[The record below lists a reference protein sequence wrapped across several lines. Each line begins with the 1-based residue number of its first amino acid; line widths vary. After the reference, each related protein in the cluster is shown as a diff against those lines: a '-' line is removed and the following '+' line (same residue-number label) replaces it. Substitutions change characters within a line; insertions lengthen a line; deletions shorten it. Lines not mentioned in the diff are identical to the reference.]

1 MGEPIQK
8 QLPFKIFY
16 KIGET
21 SRIVG
26 VEPYVLRYWET
37 EFPFLKPKKTKTG
50 QRLYTKKDIEIL
62 FLIKKMLYE
71 DKFTIEGVRQ
81 KLGKMYRH
89 VEDEIP
95 AKDENLIKKD
105 IVEKVRFKL
114 KEILKMLS

>member
-1 MGEPIQK
+1 MGQAIQK
-8 QLPFKIFY
+8 ELPFKIFY

-50 QRLYTKKDIEIL
+50 QRLYTKKDIEML

-71 DKFTIEGVRQ
+71 DKYTIEGVRQ
-81 KLGKMYRH
+81 KLGKIYRMTSK
-89 VEDEIP
+89 ETLT
-95 AKDENLIKKD
+95 KQD
-105 IVEKVRFKL
+105 IIERVKYKL

>member
-1 MGEPIQK
+1 MGEAIQK

-50 QRLYTKKDIEIL
+50 QRLYTKKDIEML

-71 DKFTIEGVRQ
+71 ERFTVEGVRQ
-81 KLGKMYRH
+81 KLGKMYNRQASNETLTK
-89 VEDEIP
+89 EDIL
-95 AKDENLIKKD
+95 D
-105 IVEKVRFKL
+105 KVRIKL
-114 KEILKMLS
+114 KEILRMLS

>member
-1 MGEPIQK
+1 MGEPVQR
-8 QLPFKIFY
+8 QLPFKFFY

-50 QRLYTKKDIEIL
+50 QRLYTKKEIEML

-71 DKFTIEGVRQ
+71 ERFTVEGVRQ
-81 KLGKMYRH
+81 KLGKMYRQASN
-89 VEDEIP
+89 ETLT
-95 AKDENLIKKD
+95 KQD
-105 IVEKVRFKL
+105 ILNKVKIKL
-114 KEILKMLS
+114 KEILRMLS

>member
-1 MGEPIQK
+1 MGDVIQK

-50 QRLYTKKDIEIL
+50 QRLYTKKDIEML

-71 DKFTIEGVRQ
+71 ERFTVEGVRQ
-81 KLGKMYRH
+81 KLGKMYRQDSN
-89 VEDEIP
+89 ES
-95 AKDENLIKKD
+95 LTKKD
-105 IVEKVRFKL
+105 IINKVRFKL
-114 KEILKMLS
+114 REILRMLS

>member
-1 MGEPIQK
+1 MGEPVQR

-50 QRLYTKKDIEIL
+50 QRLYTKKEIEML

-71 DKFTIEGVRQ
+71 ERFTVEGVRQ
-81 KLGKMYRH
+81 KLGKMYRQASN
-89 VEDEIP
+89 ETLT
-95 AKDENLIKKD
+95 KQD
-105 IVEKVRFKL
+105 ILNKVKIKL
-114 KEILKMLS
+114 KEILRMLS

>member
-1 MGEPIQK
+1 MGNTLQ
-8 QLPFKIFY
+8 QDFPFRLFY

-71 DKFTIEGVRQ
+71 DRYTVEGVRQ
-81 KLGKMYRH
+81 KLGNRLIPSQRFSKEDIIEKIRYR
-89 VEDEIP
+89 
-95 AKDENLIKKD
+95 L
-105 IVEKVRFKL
+105 R
-114 KEILKMLS
+114 EILRMLS

>member
-1 MGEPIQK
+1 MGEPLQRE
-8 QLPFKIFY
+8 LPYKLFY

-21 SRIVG
+21 SRLVG

-50 QRLYTKKDIEIL
+50 QRLYTERDIEVI

-71 DKFTIEGVRQ
+71 EKYTIDGVRK
-81 KLGKMYRH
+81 KLSKIYDNQTYSCESLTK
-89 VEDEIP
+89 EDI
-95 AKDENLIKKD
+95 LKK
-105 IVEKVRFKL
+105 VKLRL

>member
-1 MGEPIQK
+1 MGDVIQK

-50 QRLYTKKDIEIL
+50 QRLYTKKDIEML

-71 DKFTIEGVRQ
+71 ERFTVEGVRQ
-81 KLGKMYRH
+81 KLGKMYRQDSS
-89 VEDEIP
+89 ES
-95 AKDENLIKKD
+95 LTKKD
-105 IVEKVRFKL
+105 IINKVRFKL
-114 KEILKMLS
+114 REILRMLS